1 LAGTRVTPV
10 TTRSTPNGLPVGG
23 GFKTQGA
30 VVAVAVA
37 VGEGVG
43 EGVGVGLSTDALN
56 TAGRN
61 THGAPPPT
69 TVVVSVAESVIPGSL
84 TAVAVIVVTST
95 VPITAEAGIFTV
107 AVITRLLCPNI

>member
-30 VVAVAVA
+30 VVAV
-37 VGEGVG
+37 GEGVG

-61 THGAPPPT
+61 TLGAPPPP

-95 VPITAEAGIFTV
+95 VPLTAEPGIITV
-107 AVITRLLCPNI
+107 AVITRLLFPNI